1 MIFNSKNTYFP
12 KIKLKK
18 HKIIYVDVDGTICE
32 NLEDMKEKQPDAT
45 YADAKP
51 FHNRIKIIN
60 ELFDEGHEI
69 HYWTARGVHSGIDW
83 TELTKTQL
91 LKWGVKILQIH
102 PIEGGRQ
109 FWTTVIPG
117 GYGSALI

>member
-1 MIFNSKNTYFP
+1 M
-12 KIKLKK
+12 KLKK

-69 HYWTARGVHSGIDW
+69 HYWTARGTVSGTDY
-83 TELTKTQL
+83 TELTTQQLKDSDQTHACTETISKTVQKYYI
-91 LKWGVKILQIH
+91 LKGWETAYL
-102 PIEGGRQ
+102 
-109 FWTTVIPG
+109 
-117 GYGSALI
+117 S

>member
-1 MIFNSKNTYFP
+1 M
-12 KIKLKK
+12 KLKK

-83 TELTKTQL
+83 TELTKTQF
-91 LKWGVKILQIH
+91 LKWGVKYTELH
-102 PIEGGRQ
+102 VGGRPH
-109 FWTTVIPG
+109 FDMYICDKSYNAASFFHRTERGLP
-117 GYGSALI
+117 

>member
-1 MIFNSKNTYFP
+1 M
-12 KIKLKK
+12 KLKK

-69 HYWTARGVHSGIDW
+69 H
-83 TELTKTQL
+83 
-91 LKWGVKILQIH
+91 
-102 PIEGGRQ
+102 
-109 FWTTVIPG
+109 
-117 GYGSALI
+117 